1 VVGNIHTFQEHELS
15 SNPGFC
21 LPCQIDASSKPKYQP
36 IVIASEINEKE
47 IEEQYKDSSTEI
59 VVKELSIAKA
69 NYVLTNNVS
78 LNSGILIAADSMLE
92 FESQSLGKPLNAEN
106 AIARWQKMRGKSGIL
121 HTGHTVIRLDNKQ
134 TITRVVSTKVEF
146 ANVDDKE
153 IIDYVATKE
162 PLNVAGAFTI
172 DSLGAAFVKEVQ
184 GDHSNVIGLSLPAL
198 REIVRELGLSWTSL
212 WEMA

>member
-1 VVGNIHTFQEHELS
+1 MSFPVILASASPARLMLLRSQNI
-15 SNPGFC
+15 
-21 LPCQIDASSKPKYQP
+21 QP

-134 TITRVVSTKVEF
+134 VITRVVSTKVEF

>member
-1 VVGNIHTFQEHELS
+1 MRFPVILASASPARLMLLRSQNI
-15 SNPGFC
+15 
-21 LPCQIDASSKPKYQP
+21 QP

>member
-1 VVGNIHTFQEHELS
+1 MSFPVILASASPARLMLLRSQNI
-15 SNPGFC
+15 
-21 LPCQIDASSKPKYQP
+21 QP

-47 IEEQYKDSSTEI
+47 IEEQYKNSSTEI

-121 HTGHTVIRLDNKQ
+121 HTGHTVIRLDNRQ
-134 TITRVVSTKVEF
+134 TISRVVSTKVEF

-153 IIDYVATKE
+153 ILDYVATNE

>member
-1 VVGNIHTFQEHELS
+1 MSFPVILASASPARLMLLRSQNI
-15 SNPGFC
+15 
-21 LPCQIDASSKPKYQP
+21 QP
-36 IVIASEINEKE
+36 IVIASDINEKE
-47 IEEQYKDSSTEI
+47 IEEKYKSSSTEI
-59 VVKELSIAKA
+59 VVNELSIAKA

-78 LNSGILIAADSMLE
+78 LNTGILIAADSMLE
-92 FESQSLGKPLNAEN
+92 FESESLGKPLNAEN

-121 HTGHTVIRLDNKQ
+121 HTGHTVIRLDNLQ

-153 IIDYVATKE
+153 ILDYVATSE

-172 DSLGAAFVKEVQ
+172 DSLGAAFVKEVH

>member
-1 VVGNIHTFQEHELS
+1 MSFPVILASASPARLMLLRSQNI
-15 SNPGFC
+15 
-21 LPCQIDASSKPKYQP
+21 QP

-47 IEEQYKDSSTEI
+47 IEDQYKYSSTEI

>member
-1 VVGNIHTFQEHELS
+1 
-15 SNPGFC
+15 
-21 LPCQIDASSKPKYQP
+21 
-36 IVIASEINEKE
+36 
-47 IEEQYKDSSTEI
+47 

-106 AIARWQKMRGKSGIL
+106 AIARWQRMRGKSGIL

-134 TITRVVSTKVEF
+134 TITRVISTKVEF
-146 ANVDDKE
+146 ANIDDKE

>member
-1 VVGNIHTFQEHELS
+1 MSFPVILASASPARLMLLRSQNI
-15 SNPGFC
+15 
-21 LPCQIDASSKPKYQP
+21 QP

-47 IEEQYKDSSTEI
+47 IEEQFKDSSTEI

-106 AIARWQKMRGKSGIL
+106 AIARWQRMRGKSGIL

-134 TITRVVSTKVEF
+134 TITRVISTKVEF
-146 ANVDDKE
+146 ANIDDKE

>member
-1 VVGNIHTFQEHELS
+1 MSFPVILASASPARLMLLRSQNI
-15 SNPGFC
+15 
-21 LPCQIDASSKPKYQP
+21 QP

-69 NYVLTNNVS
+69 NYVLTNNVA

>member
-1 VVGNIHTFQEHELS
+1 MSFPVILASASPARLMLLRSQNI
-15 SNPGFC
+15 
-21 LPCQIDASSKPKYQP
+21 QP

-47 IEEQYKDSSTEI
+47 IEEQYKNSSTEI

-153 IIDYVATKE
+153 IIDYVATNE

>member
-1 VVGNIHTFQEHELS
+1 MSFPVILASASPARLMLLRSQNI
-15 SNPGFC
+15 
-21 LPCQIDASSKPKYQP
+21 QP

-47 IEEQYKDSSTEI
+47 IEEQYKNSSTEI

-121 HTGHTVIRLDNKQ
+121 HTGHTVIRLDNRQ
-134 TITRVVSTKVEF
+134 TISRVVSTKVEF

-153 IIDYVATKE
+153 IIDYVATNE

>member
-1 VVGNIHTFQEHELS
+1 MSFPVILASASPARLMLLRSQNI
-15 SNPGFC
+15 
-21 LPCQIDASSKPKYQP
+21 QP

-47 IEEQYKDSSTEI
+47 IEEQYKDSSPEI

>member
-1 VVGNIHTFQEHELS
+1 MSFPVILASASPARLMLLRSQNI
-15 SNPGFC
+15 
-21 LPCQIDASSKPKYQP
+21 QP

-47 IEEQYKDSSTEI
+47 IEEQYKNFSTEI

-78 LNSGILIAADSMLE
+78 LNTGILIAADSMLE
-92 FESQSLGKPLNAEN
+92 FDSQSLGKPINADN

-121 HTGHTVIRLDNKQ
+121 HTGHTVIRLDNRQ
-134 TITRVVSTKVEF
+134 TISRVVSTKVEF

>member
-1 VVGNIHTFQEHELS
+1 MSFPVILASASPARLMLLRSQNI
-15 SNPGFC
+15 
-21 LPCQIDASSKPKYQP
+21 QP

-92 FESQSLGKPLNAEN
+92 FESQSLGKPMNAEN

>member
-1 VVGNIHTFQEHELS
+1 MSFPVILASASPARLMLLRSQNI
-15 SNPGFC
+15 
-21 LPCQIDASSKPKYQP
+21 QP

-47 IEEQYKDSSTEI
+47 IEEQFKDSSTEI

-92 FESQSLGKPLNAEN
+92 FETQSLGKPLNAEN

-134 TITRVVSTKVEF
+134 VITRVVSTKVEF
-146 ANVDDKE
+146 ANIDDKE

>member
-1 VVGNIHTFQEHELS
+1 MSFPVILASASPARLMLLRSQNI
-15 SNPGFC
+15 
-21 LPCQIDASSKPKYQP
+21 QP

-184 GDHSNVIGLSLPAL
+184 GDHSNVIGLSLPAV

>member
-1 VVGNIHTFQEHELS
+1 MSFPVILASASPARLMLLRSQNI
-15 SNPGFC
+15 
-21 LPCQIDASSKPKYQP
+21 QP

-47 IEEQYKDSSTEI
+47 IEQQYKDSSTEI

-184 GDHSNVIGLSLPAL
+184 GDYSNVIGLSLPAL

>member
-1 VVGNIHTFQEHELS
+1 MSFPVVLASASPARLMLLRSQNI
-15 SNPGFC
+15 
-21 LPCQIDASSKPKYQP
+21 QP

-121 HTGHTVIRLDNKQ
+121 HTGHTVIRLDNLQ

-153 IIDYVATKE
+153 ILDYVATSE

-172 DSLGAAFVKEVQ
+172 DSLGAAFVKEVH

>member
-1 VVGNIHTFQEHELS
+1 MSFPVILASASPARLMLLRSQNI
-15 SNPGFC
+15 
-21 LPCQIDASSKPKYQP
+21 QP

-47 IEEQYKDSSTEI
+47 IEEQLKDSSTEI

-106 AIARWQKMRGKSGIL
+106 AIARWQRMRGKSGIL

-134 TITRVVSTKVEF
+134 TITRVISTKVEF
-146 ANVDDKE
+146 ANIDDKE

>member
-1 VVGNIHTFQEHELS
+1 MLLRSQNI
-15 SNPGFC
+15 
-21 LPCQIDASSKPKYQP
+21 QP

-59 VVKELSIAKA
+59 VVKELSIVKA

-134 TITRVVSTKVEF
+134 VITRVVSTKVEF

>member
-1 VVGNIHTFQEHELS
+1 MSFPVIL
-15 SNPGFC
+15 
-21 LPCQIDASSKPKYQP
+21 ASASPARLMLLRSQKIQP

-47 IEEQYKDSSTEI
+47 IEQKYKDSSTEI

-78 LNSGILIAADSMLE
+78 LNLGILIAADSMLE
-92 FESQSLGKPLNAEN
+92 FESESLGKPLNAEN
-106 AIARWQKMRGKSGIL
+106 AIARWKKMRGKSGIL

-146 ANVDDKE
+146 ANLDDKE
-153 IIDYVATKE
+153 IIDYVATSE

>member
-1 VVGNIHTFQEHELS
+1 MSFPVILASASPARLMLLRSQNI
-15 SNPGFC
+15 
-21 LPCQIDASSKPKYQP
+21 QP

>member
-1 VVGNIHTFQEHELS
+1 MSFPVILASASPARLMLLRSQNI
-15 SNPGFC
+15 
-21 LPCQIDASSKPKYQP
+21 QP

-47 IEEQYKDSSTEI
+47 IEEQFKDSSTEI

-92 FESQSLGKPLNAEN
+92 FETQSLGKPLNAEN

-146 ANVDDKE
+146 ANIDDKE

>member
-1 VVGNIHTFQEHELS
+1 MSFPVILASASPARLMLLRSQNI
-15 SNPGFC
+15 
-21 LPCQIDASSKPKYQP
+21 QP

-92 FESQSLGKPLNAEN
+92 FKSQSLGKPLNAEN

-172 DSLGAAFVKEVQ
+172 DSLGAVFVKEVQ

>member
-1 VVGNIHTFQEHELS
+1 MSFPVILASASPARLMLLRSQNI
-15 SNPGFC
+15 
-21 LPCQIDASSKPKYQP
+21 QP

-153 IIDYVATKE
+153 IIDYVSTKE

>member
-1 VVGNIHTFQEHELS
+1 MSFPVILASASPARLMLLRSQNI
-15 SNPGFC
+15 
-21 LPCQIDASSKPKYQP
+21 QP

-47 IEEQYKDSSTEI
+47 IEEKYKDSSTEI

-78 LNSGILIAADSMLE
+78 LNTGILIAADSMLE

-121 HTGHTVIRLDNKQ
+121 HTGHTVIRLDNRQ
-134 TITRVVSTKVEF
+134 TITRVISTKVEF

-153 IIDYVATKE
+153 ILDYVATSE

-172 DSLGAAFVKEVQ
+172 DSLGAAFVKEVH
-184 GDHSNVIGLSLPAL
+184 GDHSNVIGLSIPAL

>member
-1 VVGNIHTFQEHELS
+1 MSFPVILASASPARLMLLRSQNI
-15 SNPGFC
+15 
-21 LPCQIDASSKPKYQP
+21 QP

-47 IEEQYKDSSTEI
+47 IEEQLKDSSTEI
-59 VVKELSIAKA
+59 VVKELSISKA

-121 HTGHTVIRLDNKQ
+121 HTGHTVIRLDNQQ

>member
-1 VVGNIHTFQEHELS
+1 MSFPVILASASPARLMLLRSQNI
-15 SNPGFC
+15 
-21 LPCQIDASSKPKYQP
+21 QP

-153 IIDYVATKE
+153 IIDYVATNE

>member
-1 VVGNIHTFQEHELS
+1 MSFPVILASASPARLMLLRSQNI
-15 SNPGFC
+15 
-21 LPCQIDASSKPKYQP
+21 QP
-36 IVIASEINEKE
+36 IVIASDINEKE
-47 IEEQYKDSSTEI
+47 IEEKYKDSSTEI

-78 LNSGILIAADSMLE
+78 LSTGILIAADSMLE
-92 FESQSLGKPLNAEN
+92 FESESLGKPLNAEN

-121 HTGHTVIRLDNKQ
+121 HTGHTVIRLDNLQ

-153 IIDYVATKE
+153 ILDYVATSE

>member
-1 VVGNIHTFQEHELS
+1 MSFPVVLASASPARLMLLRSQNI
-15 SNPGFC
+15 
-21 LPCQIDASSKPKYQP
+21 QP

-47 IEEQYKDSSTEI
+47 IEEQLKESSTEI
-59 VVKELSIAKA
+59 IVKELSIAKA

-78 LNSGILIAADSMLE
+78 LNTGILIAADSMLE

-106 AIARWQKMRGKSGIL
+106 AIARWQKMRGKSGVL

-146 ANVDDKE
+146 ANIDDKE
-153 IIDYVATKE
+153 ILDYVATKE

>member
-1 VVGNIHTFQEHELS
+1 MSFPVILASASPARLMLLRSQNI
-15 SNPGFC
+15 
-21 LPCQIDASSKPKYQP
+21 QP

-146 ANVDDKE
+146 ANVDDKQ